1 VVCGKSPATGLW
13 GESNIGGF
21 WGVELRKAGF
31 DGLWITGKAKEPV
44 YLFIHNREVEIRVAD
59 HLWGKDTYQVQEAIQ
74 EEVGYK
80 KARVAA
86 VGIAGENKINF
97 ASIMCDHG
105 RLAGRTGL
113 GAVMGAKNLK
123 AVAVLGTGKIPVAD
137 ETGFS
142 LLRSKVNKE
151 LRNDNMT
158 RTLRE
163 LGTAGGAEYF
173 DYLGSMPKR
182 GFSTGTMDGIE
193 TISGAYIS
201 DKYLVGVSACHGC
214 VVACGRVVKQPKAST
229 KQKGPEY
236 ETLVGFG
243 PNLWI
248 NDPEFI
254 FRMNDL
260 CDRYGMDTISTSNTI
275 AFAFRLFELGYL
287 TEGDTQGMSL
297 KWGDKSAVEQLINQ
311 IGQNT
316 GFGKILAKGSK
327 SLGERFGAKDLAIQV
342 NGLEVPYHDPRG
354 MSGYGLVYATSP
366 RGACHNQSDYFIVEM
381 GQAEEE
387 LGITFLSRF
396 EGAGKAGNV
405 ARHQDWRTVFNAL
418 VICILGN
425 VPPNDL
431 ASIVNKS
438 TGYERTLD
446 DLLLVGERG
455 WTLKRIINN
464 RLGLTRK
471 NDRLPDPLLEPLEDG
486 GAAGSKLDLE
496 PMLREYYQK
505 RGWDWLSGY
514 PTREKIRDLNLDFSA
529 KDLWPDS

>member
-1 VVCGKSPATGLW
+1 MQPVLKVDLTSGVTDSFPIPDKWEKEFLGGASLAARMLYDSLTPGLDPISPEAVLLFMTGPMTGTAGPAAGRFVVCGKSPATGLW

-182 GFSTGTMDGIE
+182 GFSKGTMDGIE

-201 DKYLVGVSACHGC
+201 EKYLVGAAWWH
-214 VVACGRVVKQPKAST
+214 VA
-229 KQKGPEY
+229 
-236 ETLVGFG
+236 
-243 PNLWI
+243 
-248 NDPEFI
+248 
-254 FRMNDL
+254 
-260 CDRYGMDTISTSNTI
+260 
-275 AFAFRLFELGYL
+275 
-287 TEGDTQGMSL
+287 
-297 KWGDKSAVEQLINQ
+297 
-311 IGQNT
+311 
-316 GFGKILAKGSK
+316 
-327 SLGERFGAKDLAIQV
+327 
-342 NGLEVPYHDPRG
+342 
-354 MSGYGLVYATSP
+354 
-366 RGACHNQSDYFIVEM
+366 
-381 GQAEEE
+381 
-387 LGITFLSRF
+387 
-396 EGAGKAGNV
+396 
-405 ARHQDWRTVFNAL
+405 
-418 VICILGN
+418 
-425 VPPNDL
+425 
-431 ASIVNKS
+431 
-438 TGYERTLD
+438 
-446 DLLLVGERG
+446 G
-455 WTLKRIINN
+455 W
-464 RLGLTRK
+464 
-471 NDRLPDPLLEPLEDG
+471 
-486 GAAGSKLDLE
+486 
-496 PMLREYYQK
+496 
-505 RGWDWLSGY
+505 
-514 PTREKIRDLNLDFSA
+514 
-529 KDLWPDS
+529 